1 MQAFLQGCLSD
12 QDVTIIAIFMWKSAS
27 RQNLFAY
34 VVFCFQYSTTNL
46 FFKYNAL

>member
-1 MQAFLQGCLSD
+1 MHVFLQGCLSD

-34 VVFCFQYSTTNL
+34 VVFYFQYSTTNL
-46 FFKYNAL
+46 FFEYSAL